1 MLGRLRAQG
10 KNQEGL
16 KLEHRTEATT
26 TSTASINNTT
36 STTSTTTTT
45 STTSSNTTTSTNGT
59 TSELKNQKGLML
71 REGTRATTTTAP
83 AQGCT

>member
-16 KLEHRTEATT
+16 KLEQRTGATT
-26 TSTASINNTT
+26 TSTAGINTTT
-36 STTSTTTTT
+36 STTSTA
-45 STTSSNTTTSTNGT
+45 SNTSA
-59 TSELKNQKGLML
+59 TSELKNPKGLML
-71 REGTRATTTTAP
+71 REGTRATAATAP

>member
-1 MLGRLRAQG
+1 MRYAS
-10 KNQEGL
+10 
-16 KLEHRTEATT
+16 TSITTATT
-26 TSTASINNTT
+26 ITPST
-36 STTSTTTTT
+36 
-45 STTSSNTTTSTNGT
+45 NTTTSTNGT

>member
-16 KLEHRTEATT
+16 KLEQRTGATT
-26 TSTASINNTT
+26 TSTTNIDTTT
-36 STTSTTTTT
+36 STTSTTKTTC
-45 STTSSNTTTSTNGT
+45 TNGT
-59 TSELKNQKGLML
+59 TSELKNTKGLML
-71 REGTRATTTTAP
+71 REGTRATAAP

>member
-1 MLGRLRAQG
+1 MLGRLRVQG

-45 STTSSNTTTSTNGT
+45 STTSTNGT
-59 TSELKNQKGLML
+59 TRELKNPKGLML
-71 REGTRATTTTAP
+71 REGTGATTATAP